1 MMHIKITEHWNEY
14 LKAFQLEKK
23 DVYFTEQY
31 VRLYETDK
39 EKAECFVCQ
48 ESERVLL
55 FPFLA
60 RTFEFQDKQYKDFE
74 TAYGYGG
81 PIYNCEDSEFVVR
94 ALDAF
99 KSYCSKNDYVAGFVR
114 FHPLFQNQVGFET
127 VGCVIEDRKTVAID
141 LDQAMDEVWK
151 NEIHS
156 KNRNVIRKAEK
167 AGCIFLVDNK
177 YEHLK
182 EFISLYD
189 STMDKLSA
197 DGFYYFDDA
206 YYENLKRGISD
217 SFLGCVQN
225 SEGQII
231 SAAIFMYSGPYGHY
245 HLSGSDKSQLAISP
259 NNFMLWNAAFELQ
272 KRGVKR
278 FHLGGGINGDED
290 NSLYQFK
297 RKFSKDTCQFYIGKL
312 IFNQELYAS
321 ICADWE
327 AKNPEKAEHYNH
339 HLLKYKY

>member
-1 MMHIKITEHWNEY
+1 MNIDITAHWDGYIET
-14 LKAFQLEKK
+14 FPPEMK
-23 DVYFTEQY
+23 DVYFMEQY
-31 VRLYETDK
+31 VKLYETDN

-48 ESERVLL
+48 EGDKVLL

-60 RTFEFQDKQYKDFE
+60 RTLEFQGQYYKDFE

-81 PIYNCEDSEFVVR
+81 PVYNCNDGEFVTK
-94 ALDAF
+94 ALVAF
-99 KSYCSKNDYVAGFVR
+99 KSYCSENNYIAGFVR
-114 FHPLFQNQVGFET
+114 FHPLFQNQCGFET
-127 VGCVIEDRKTVAID
+127 IGRVIEDRKTVAIN
-141 LDQAMDEVWK
+141 LNQTMDEVWK

-156 KNRNVIRKAEK
+156 KNRNMIRKAEK
-167 AGCIFLVDNK
+167 AGCSFIVDDK

-182 EFISLYD
+182 EFIDLYD
-189 STMDKLSA
+189 STMDKLAA
-197 DGFYYFDDA
+197 DVFFYFDDA
-206 YYENLKRGISD
+206 YYGKLKCGVTD

-259 NNFMLWNAAFELQ
+259 NNFMLWNAAIELQ
-272 KRGVKR
+272 KKGVKR
-278 FHLGGGINGDED
+278 FHLGGGINGDEE

-297 RKFSKDTCQFYIGKL
+297 RRFSKDTCQFCIGKL
-312 IFNQELYAS
+312 VFKQELYEA

-327 AKNPEKAEHYNH
+327 AKNPEKAEHFKH

>member
-1 MMHIKITEHWNEY
+1 MNIDITAQWNQFYE
-14 LKAFQLEKK
+14 AFLPEKK

-31 VRLYETDK
+31 VKLYETDT

-48 ESERVLL
+48 EGDKVLL

-60 RTFEFQDKQYKDFE
+60 RTFEFQGKQYKDFE

-81 PIYNCEDSEFVVR
+81 PLCNCEDREFVIK
-94 ALDAF
+94 ALAAF
-99 KSYCSKNDYVAGFVR
+99 KSYCNENNYVAGFVR
-114 FHPLFQNQVGFET
+114 FHPLFQNQGGFEA
-127 VGCVIEDRKTVAID
+127 VGRVIEDRKTVAIN
-141 LDQAMDEVWK
+141 LDQTKDEVWK

-167 AGCIFLVDNK
+167 AGCTFIVDDN

-182 EFISLYD
+182 EFVNLYD

-206 YYENLKRGISD
+206 YYDNLKRGITD

-259 NNFMLWNAAFELQ
+259 NNFMLWNAAIELQ
-272 KRGVKR
+272 KRGIKR
-278 FHLGGGINGDED
+278 FHLGGGINGDEE

-297 RKFSKDTCQFYIGKL
+297 RRFSKDTCQFCIGKL
-312 IFNQELYAS
+312 VFNQELYEA

-327 AKNPEKAEHYNH
+327 AKNPDKAEHYKH